1 MADVDVMSS
10 RQRLQQPAAGT
21 QLPFLEPITG
31 PETQQDGTQLFRTAI
46 DLAQAGGSAIPIGSW
61 KLRVT
66 DAGAQPKLAGSQ
78 TAP

>member
-10 RQRLQQPAAGT
+10 RQRLQQPAA
-21 QLPFLEPITG
+21 
-31 PETQQDGTQLFRTAI
+31 GTQLFRTAI

-66 DAGAQPKLAGSQ
+66 DAGGQPKLAVRVLFESQ